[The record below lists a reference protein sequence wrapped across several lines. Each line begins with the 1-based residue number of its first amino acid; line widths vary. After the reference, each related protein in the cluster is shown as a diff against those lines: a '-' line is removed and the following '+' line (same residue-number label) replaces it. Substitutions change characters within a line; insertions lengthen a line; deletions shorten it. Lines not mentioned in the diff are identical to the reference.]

1 MAYELA
7 RVNIGRPAA
16 PFTSPQLTSPQRT
29 DVVDGTIPPGGAVAG
44 PGQADW
50 LCRA

>member
-1 MAYELA
+1 MAHELA
-7 RVNIGRPAA
+7 QVNTGRPAA
-16 PFTSPQLTSPQRT
+16 PLTSPQLKDFGAGRF
-29 DVVDGTIPPGGAVAG
+29 PPGGAVAG